1 MGGPREA
8 RWPAVL
14 AAALVAASGC
24 AAARSRAAVPPDAT
38 FAARQTRDG
47 LTIDR
52 TTNGGAAAVVPPG
65 WLHLPGEPTFVL
77 RDRTGERA
85 AFWVAEPGRVLVRGG
100 RTEDAPLLG
109 RVVPSWEDG
118 AIRLHIEPAHGPTVL
133 TDVFARTDGG
143 AAPAALSRLARS
155 SAAARGTYR
164 ATLRRED
171 GTPVGWLEVRVGVRQ
186 STLATVDGALPPTLD
201 EPMAA
206 ATAVALASEID
217 WIDAHVRGVSRPP
230 EWRP

>member
-1 MGGPREA
+1 MGHPCAA
-8 RWPAVL
+8 RWPVVL

-24 AAARSRAAVPPDAT
+24 AAARSRAAVPPEAT
-38 FAARQTRDG
+38 FAARQTADG
-47 LTIDR
+47 LAIDR
-52 TTNGGAAAVVPPG
+52 LANGGPAVVVPPG

-77 RDRTGERA
+77 RNHTGERA
-85 AFWVAEPGRVLVRGG
+85 ALWVTEPGRVVVRRG

-118 AIRLHIEPAHGPTVL
+118 AIRLRIEPAHGPAVL

-143 AAPAALSRLARS
+143 ASPAALSRLARS
-155 SAAARGTYR
+155 SAAARGIYR

-186 STLATVDGALPPTLD
+186 STFTTYDGALPPTID
-201 EPMAA
+201 EPLAA
-206 ATAVALASEID
+206 ATVVALGSEID

>member
-1 MGGPREA
+1 MGRPREA
-8 RWPAVL
+8 RWSAVL

-24 AAARSRAAVPPDAT
+24 AATRRRAAVPPDAT
-38 FAARQTRDG
+38 FAARQTPDG
-47 LTIDR
+47 LAIDR
-52 TTNGGAAAVVPPG
+52 PTNGGMAVVAPLG
-65 WLHLPGEPTFVL
+65 WLHRPGEPTFVL

-85 AFWVAEPGRVLVRGG
+85 GLWVAEVGHVIVRRG

-118 AIRLHIEPAHGPTVL
+118 AIRLRLEPARGPAVL
-133 TDVFARTDGG
+133 TDVFARTDGAG
-143 AAPAALSRLARS
+143 PAVLSRLARS

-171 GTPVGWLEVRVGVRQ
+171 GTPVGWLEVRVGGRQ
-186 STLATVDGALPPTLD
+186 GAFVTYDGAFPPTID
-201 EPMAA
+201 EPLAA
-206 ATAVALASEID
+206 ATAVALDSEID

>member
-1 MGGPREA
+1 MGRPREA
-8 RWPAVL
+8 RWPVVL

-24 AAARSRAAVPPDAT
+24 AAARSRPVPPDAT

-47 LTIDR
+47 LAIDR
-52 TTNGGAAAVVPPG
+52 MTDGGSAVVVPPG

-85 AFWVAEPGRVLVRGG
+85 ALWVAEPGRVVVRRG

-118 AIRLHIEPAHGPTVL
+118 AIRLRIEPAHGPVVL

-143 AAPAALSRLARS
+143 ASPTALSRLARS
-155 SAAARGTYR
+155 SAAVRGTYR

-186 STLATVDGALPPTLD
+186 STFATYDGALPPTID
-201 EPMAA
+201 EPLAA
-206 ATAVALASEID
+206 ATAVALGSELD